1 MLSWIFGVSSR
12 GGAHLVGEH
21 AGLGREQQHVVERE
35 PFLRELR
42 RVAGALVAG
51 EGAGRRLHGES
62 LVADP
67 YISEVTART
76 FHWTPDEFR
85 QHGHEVVE
93 WVARY
98 LETVDERPVQSP
110 VAPGWV
116 RDQLPASPPQDP
128 EDFAHVLADLDR
140 VVVPGLTHWQHP
152 GWFAY
157 FPTGASGPSVL
168 ADLVSAGLGVQGMLW
183 STSPACTELETHVL
197 DWMAELLG
205 LPARFRSDGE
215 GGGVIQESAS
225 GATLC
230 ALLAARWRAAGDGPF
245 DRLRAYT
252 STQAHS
258 SVEKAV
264 RIAGLHPDQLRLL
277 DVGADFAVDPAVLRA
292 AMAEDRAAGLA
303 PFFVVANVGT
313 TSSTAID
320 SVAGFAEACAAERA
334 WLHVDAA
341 HAGSALVCPE
351 LRWIVAGL
359 DRADSF
365 CMNPHKWLFTN
376 FDCDCFWVADRAAL
390 IGALSVLPEYLR
402 NEASE
407 SGAVIDYRDWQVP
420 LGRRFRSLKLW
431 FVLRSYG
438 AEGLRH
444 HIREHVSL
452 AQDLAVRVAG
462 HRRLEVV
469 APHPLNL
476 VCFRHVDGDDA
487 TGALLEALNA
497 DGSVLLTHTRL
508 DDHLVIRV
516 AIGAQA
522 TEAHHVD
529 ALWALIEEHLS

>member
-1 MLSWIFGVSSR
+1 M
-12 GGAHLVGEH
+12 A
-21 AGLGREQQHVVERE
+21 E
-35 PFLRELR
+35 PPT
-42 RVAGALVAG
+42 
-51 EGAGRRLHGES
+51 S
-62 LVADP
+62 
-67 YISEVTART
+67 Y
-76 FHWTPDEFR
+76 HWTPDEFR

-98 LETVDERPVQSP
+98 LETIEDHPVQST
-110 VAPGWV
+110 VEPGWV
-116 RDQLPASPPQDP
+116 RAQLPALPPATP
-128 EDFAHVLADLDR
+128 EPFADVLADLDR
-140 VVVPGLTHWQHP
+140 VIVPGLSHWQHP
-152 GWFAY
+152 GWFGY

-168 ADLVSAGLGVQGMLW
+168 ADLVSSGLGVQGMLW

-205 LPARFRSDGE
+205 LPDRFRSDGA
-215 GGGVIQESAS
+215 GGGVIEDSAS
-225 GATLC
+225 SATLC

-245 DRLRAYT
+245 THLRAYT
-252 STQAHS
+252 SSQAHS

-264 RIAGLHPDQLRLL
+264 RIAGLAPGQLRTL
-277 DVGADFAVDPAVLRA
+277 DVDDDFALRPDALAA
-292 AMAEDRAAGLA
+292 AMAEDRAAGLT

-313 TSSTAID
+313 TSSTALD
-320 SVAGFAEACAAERA
+320 PVDLLAEVCAPEAV

-359 DRADSF
+359 DRVDSF

-376 FDCDCFWVADRAAL
+376 FDCDCFWVADRRAL
-390 IGALSVLPEYLR
+390 IGALTVLPDYLH

-444 HIREHVSL
+444 HVRRHIDL
-452 AQDLAVRVAG
+452 AQGFAAKVAA
-462 HRRLEVV
+462 HPRLELA

-476 VCFRHVDGDDA
+476 VCFRHVDGEGA
-487 TGALLEALNA
+487 TEALMAAVNA
-497 DGSVLLTHTRL
+497 SGRAFLTHTRL
-508 DDHLVIRV
+508 AGRFAIR
-516 AIGAQA
+516 ASIGTQA
-522 TEAHHVD
+522 TEARHVD
-529 ALWALIEEHLS
+529 ALWALVDDLA